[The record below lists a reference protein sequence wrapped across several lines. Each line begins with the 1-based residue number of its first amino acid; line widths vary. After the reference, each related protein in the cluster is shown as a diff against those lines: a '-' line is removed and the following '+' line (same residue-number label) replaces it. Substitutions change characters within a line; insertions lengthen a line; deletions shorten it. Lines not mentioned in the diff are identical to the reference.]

1 AKKGLDLS
9 GLDNFSAL
17 MGGDPAPTQSAAS
30 TDVPEGF
37 AGNLI
42 RVPLKK
48 IHKDADNARKTIDPQ
63 ELRELADSMKSI
75 NPATGKPRGNK

>member
-1 AKKGLDLS
+1 MSAKKGLDLS

-42 RVPLKK
+42 RVL
-48 IHKDADNARKTIDPQ
+48 
-63 ELRELADSMKSI
+63 
-75 NPATGKPRGNK
+75 